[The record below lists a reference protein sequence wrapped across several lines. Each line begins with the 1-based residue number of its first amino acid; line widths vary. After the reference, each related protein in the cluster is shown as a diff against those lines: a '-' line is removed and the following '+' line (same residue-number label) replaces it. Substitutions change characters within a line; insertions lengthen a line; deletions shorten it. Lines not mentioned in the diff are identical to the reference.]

1 MSSEILSLNNEDKVL
16 IQITDT
22 HLMDHP
28 ETGFVGINPEENF
41 LAVVQDIQQRFD
53 HIDAI
58 VNTGDIAQA
67 AVPATYTRY
76 LNTMKQM
83 NVDFYHIPGN
93 HDNLDIFPFHDPQP
107 YPTIIE
113 LGQWRVIL
121 LNSTVNGRTDGR
133 IQTVQLELLKD
144 VLQRL
149 QNYHVIIT
157 CHHNPFN
164 MDSRW
169 LDQHKLKNADEL
181 KAVLAPF
188 KNIKALLH
196 GHVHQESHN
205 EWNDI
210 KFLSAPAT
218 CIQFKPLSQEFSIDK
233 TAPGYRCLH
242 LKANGEFETKI
253 HRLENFKV
261 IINEEISGY

>member
-58 VNTGDIAQA
+58 INTGDIAQA

-107 YPTIIE
+107 YPSIIE

-149 QNYHVIIT
+149 QNYYVIIT

-181 KAVLAPF
+181 KAVLELDGNLDLF
-188 KNIKALLH
+188 KTTI
-196 GHVHQESHN
+196 
-205 EWNDI
+205 
-210 KFLSAPAT
+210 T
-218 CIQFKPLSQEFSIDK
+218 CYNPDNQGRSCGTCPSCSERLAAFK
-233 TAPGYRCLH
+233 
-242 LKANGEFETKI
+242 KI
-253 HRLENFKV
+253 GFTDPIE
-261 IINEEISGY
+261 YQYQ